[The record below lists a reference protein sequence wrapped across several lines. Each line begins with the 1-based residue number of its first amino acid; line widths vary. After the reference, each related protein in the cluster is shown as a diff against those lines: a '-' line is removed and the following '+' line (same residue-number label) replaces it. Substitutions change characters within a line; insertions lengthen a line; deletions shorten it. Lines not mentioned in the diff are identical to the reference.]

1 MNWYLMAFKN
11 YFNFKG
17 RARRKEYWMFI
28 LCNMVVGTLMAILDS
43 ATGFRIGENLGVFTS
58 IYGLLIWFPS
68 LALGFRRLH
77 DIDKSA
83 WWFLIS
89 LLPVVGWI
97 WLLIYYVQEGTPGSN
112 RYGDDPKR

>member
-1 MNWYLMAFKN
+1 
-11 YFNFKG
+11 
-17 RARRKEYWMFI
+17 
-28 LCNMVVGTLMAILDS
+28 
-43 ATGFRIGENLGVFTS
+43 
-58 IYGLLIWFPS
+58 FPS